1 MKLNIRTASKQLFA
15 NSKVYYVPSKSG
27 GEEHI
32 VVQANGTL
40 FCDCK
45 DFMTR
50 HLPLLGTA
58 GFSHCTHGKQV
69 VAYSMNLTINRA
81 RKPAPKKTYGIFT
94 PYGYRSSDLPGTY
107 SSLKDA
113 KQAIERHE
121 LLNGRFERYAR
132 AL

>member
-1 MKLNIRTASKQLFA
+1 MQLNIRTPKKQLF
-15 NSKVYYVPSKSG
+15 SSGKVFYVPSKSG

-32 VVQANGTL
+32 VVQVDGRL

-50 HLPLLGTA
+50 KLPLLGTS

-69 VAYSMNLTINRA
+69 ATLSMGTDSTTVQHISKR
-81 RKPAPKKTYGIFT
+81 YGVFT
-94 PYGYRSSDLPGTY
+94 PAGYRSHDLPNDY
-107 SSLKDA
+107 PSLALA
-113 KQAIERHE
+113 KSAIRAHER
-121 LLNGRFERYAR
+121 LNGKVGRVAR